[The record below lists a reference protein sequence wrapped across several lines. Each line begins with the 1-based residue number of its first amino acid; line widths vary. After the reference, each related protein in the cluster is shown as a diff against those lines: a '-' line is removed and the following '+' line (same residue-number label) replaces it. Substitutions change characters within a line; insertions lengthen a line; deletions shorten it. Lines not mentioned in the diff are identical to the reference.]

1 MSQNRTSQENEDALK
16 RILTER
22 TRAAISRR
30 NIEFVL
36 AHQNDSLDELA
47 AYLNRCRQ
55 ELGHPPARTEII
67 GGDFIELRFG
77 SWVAAMQGIGVEDC
91 TKIVCAPP
99 ETESTELFQKEYEA
113 QYTLDKKTK
122 REKKA
127 ANKEKMR
134 QEKSE
139 RKQAKR
145 TDGKAV

>member
-1 MSQNRTSQENEDALK
+1 MQK
-16 RILTER
+16 
-22 TRAAISRR
+22 
-30 NIEFVL
+30 
-36 AHQNDSLDELA
+36 
-47 AYLNRCRQ
+47 
-55 ELGHPPARTEII
+55 LGHVPARVEVT
-67 GGDFIELRFG
+67 GGDYIEYRFG
-77 SWVAAMQGIGVEDC
+77 SWVAAMQGIGVEYC

-99 ETESTELFQKEYEA
+99 GTESTELFRKEYEA

-139 RKQAKR
+139 RKQATR